1 MAVYDIA
8 IVGGGPAGLT
18 AGLYAARAGFR
29 CVLIERGFAGGQ
41 ASTTDR
47 LENYPGFPSGIGGPE
62 LMMAFE
68 EQAAHF
74 GMEEKYAEAVK
85 MSLDG
90 EVKTISLEGEAVR
103 ARAVILCLGANR
115 RALGVPGEAE
125 NAGRGVS
132 YCATCDGAFYRGK
145 HVAVIGGGDTAIED
159 AAYLARESK
168 VTLIHR
174 RDRLRAQGAAVRRL
188 EENKNVRFLLSA
200 TVSEI
205 ARAGDGLVLRTHT
218 DGKTET
224 LPVDGV
230 FVAVGTQPL
239 TGCVS
244 GQVEMDDQGYIV
256 AGEDTRTSLPGVFA
270 AGDCRKKPLRQVV
283 TAAADGAVA
292 AHMAG
297 LYLEEG
303 F

>member
-62 LMMAFE
+62 LIMAFE
-68 EQAAHF
+68 EQ
-74 GMEEKYAEAVK
+74 
-85 MSLDG
+85 
-90 EVKTISLEGEAVR
+90 
-103 ARAVILCLGANR
+103 ANR

-159 AAYLARESK
+159 AAYLAR
-168 VTLIHR
+168 
-174 RDRLRAQGAAVRRL
+174 
-188 EENKNVRFLLSA
+188 
-200 TVSEI
+200 
-205 ARAGDGLVLRTHT
+205 
-218 DGKTET
+218 
-224 LPVDGV
+224 
-230 FVAVGTQPL
+230 
-239 TGCVS
+239 
-244 GQVEMDDQGYIV
+244 
-256 AGEDTRTSLPGVFA
+256 
-270 AGDCRKKPLRQVV
+270 
-283 TAAADGAVA
+283 
-292 AHMAG
+292 
-297 LYLEEG
+297 
-303 F
+303 